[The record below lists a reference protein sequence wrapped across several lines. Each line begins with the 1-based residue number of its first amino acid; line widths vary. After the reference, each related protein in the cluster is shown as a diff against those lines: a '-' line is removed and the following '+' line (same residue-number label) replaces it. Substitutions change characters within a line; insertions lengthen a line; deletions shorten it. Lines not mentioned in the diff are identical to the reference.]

1 MEKPKKFEELVKI
14 LNQNVKRSE
23 EYKKKYNTNKPI
35 IRPQID
41 LNIVMRKNYPIKS
54 YLIPSERKIH
64 TNFEEMLN
72 KYNETN
78 ILKSK
83 ELEDIILEL
92 KEVYDYFKQKLITL
106 KNEIENRNKLYVY
119 RFEKTRK
126 IIQIY
131 KVFESETDIIYYFI
145 EYIQIQIPHEY
156 QREMYNEKLEIAKKI
171 IKLRKDDENNVFYRD
186 PNLENIKIFEGEEKE
201 KLYKEK
207 SINNTIIKTLSDDF
221 EIKKDCHLIKNDL
234 LNFIP
239 QLELNFDEN
248 IQMTEELFKELNEQ
262 LKEIIEE
269 DNFSIVGVNRGSLH
283 ILISLQFLFK
293 NLYIQTK
300 NDIKSFW
307 EKCKASKY
315 YCK

>member
-41 LNIVMRKNYPIKS
+41 LNIVMRKNCPIKS
-54 YLIPSERKIH
+54 CLIPSERKTH

-78 ILKSK
+78 IVKSK

-131 KVFESETDIIYYFI
+131 KIFESETDIIYYFT
-145 EYIQIQIPHEY
+145 EYIQIQIPDEY
-156 QREMYNEKLEIAKKI
+156 QREMYNEKLEIVKK
-171 IKLRKDDENNVFYRD
+171 
-186 PNLENIKIFEGEEKE
+186 
-201 KLYKEK
+201 
-207 SINNTIIKTLSDDF
+207 
-221 EIKKDCHLIKNDL
+221 
-234 LNFIP
+234 
-239 QLELNFDEN
+239 
-248 IQMTEELFKELNEQ
+248 
-262 LKEIIEE
+262 
-269 DNFSIVGVNRGSLH
+269 
-283 ILISLQFLFK
+283 
-293 NLYIQTK
+293 
-300 NDIKSFW
+300 
-307 EKCKASKY
+307 
-315 YCK
+315 